1 MKITAFVLTVI
12 SWFIGLVIDANLG
25 SGDYAGMFSLRILF
39 PILTMGSFILWKIE
53 KK

>member
-1 MKITAFVLTVI
+1 MKITVLALTVL

-39 PILTMGSFILWKIE
+39 PLLTMGSFILWKID

>member
-1 MKITAFVLTVI
+1 MILTPIIVTVI
-12 SWFIGLVIDANLG
+12 SWFIGLLFDANLG

-39 PILTMGSFILWKIE
+39 PILTMGSFILWRLN

>member
-1 MKITAFVLTVI
+1 MTTAIFSTII

-25 SGDYAGMFSLRILF
+25 SGDYAGMFSLRVLF
-39 PILTMGSFILWKIE
+39 PLLTMGSFILWKLD